1 MKNNCVQKVVKE
13 VWKLANDSVVRKV
26 VKQRM
31 QDFQVTRSE
40 KSHRWFE
47 ELVFCILTA
56 NSSAEVGLKCL
67 KALKEKDYI
76 FHGPKDVVR
85 KTLEEVGHRFAVRRA
100 EYIVLARKGSKE
112 LKENVSRIGNS
123 TAAREWLVKNFKG
136 IGWKEGSHFLRNVG
150 FLDLAILDRHI
161 LRVMSEYG
169 LIKEEARSLSKKK
182 YLEYENILRKVS
194 SELKMPLGE
203 LDLYL
208 WYMRK
213 GVVMK

>member
-1 MKNNCVQKVVKE
+1 MKNNRVQEVVEE
-13 VWKLANDSVVRKV
+13 VRKLTSDSVVMKV

-31 QDFQVTRSE
+31 REFQVRRSE
-40 KSHRWFE
+40 KSYSWFE

-56 NSSAEVGLKCL
+56 NSSAVVGLRCV

-76 FHGPKDVVR
+76 FHGSKGVVR
-85 KTLEEVGHRFAVRRA
+85 KTLEEGGHRFAVRRA

-112 LKENVSRIGNS
+112 LKENVLRMGNAM
-123 TAAREWLVKNFKG
+123 AAREWLVKNFKG

-150 FLDLAILDRHI
+150 FPDLAILDRHV

-194 SELKMPLGE
+194 SEIRMPMGE